1 MSGDDSFVSHARS
14 ISLSSI
20 HMKNSPGRALAINY
34 AFVISLS
41 TSADQNGL
49 MITKITIIAAVIPGT
64 SLVKRKAL
72 SVIVRS
78 PLASFFP

>member
-14 ISLSSI
+14 ILLSSI
-20 HMKNSPGRALAINY
+20 HMKNWPGRALAVNY
-34 AFVISLS
+34 AFVISVS
-41 TSADQNGL
+41 TSPDQNGL
-49 MITKITIIAAVIPGT
+49 MITRITMTAAVIPGT
-64 SLVKRKAL
+64 SLVSRKAL